1 MFSAKWS
8 LGDAA
13 AFGLIEVMDLW
24 FSQALISHQG
34 RRFFIQSRLE
44 LPMHKRHQINST
56 VAKSPCWCGVG
67 DDGFSMVG
75 VTAGVMWQ

>member
-24 FSQALISHQG
+24 FSQALISHEGGQDVG
-34 RRFFIQSRLE
+34 TDRKLTRWGGGGFLGLSGGSSCTHTKIESR
-44 LPMHKRHQINST
+44 PSAYI
-56 VAKSPCWCGVG
+56 
-67 DDGFSMVG
+67 
-75 VTAGVMWQ
+75 